1 MQAQLKSG
9 QRGISFFGLIIV
21 MIVLA
26 LIGLVGAQVLPT
38 AIEYQA
44 VLKAVNKAKDGG
56 TVHQVRQIFDKAAEI
71 DNITSIRGND
81 LTITKN
87 GDQVVVAFA
96 YDKEIHLAGPAYLLL
111 KYRGQSRQTR

>member
-1 MQAQLKSG
+1 MQQQLKAR
-9 QRGISFFGLIIV
+9 QRGISFFGLIIL

-26 LIGLVGAQVLPT
+26 LVALIGAQVLPT

-44 VLKAVNKAKDGG
+44 ILKAVNKAKEGG
-56 TVHQVRQIFDKAAEI
+56 TVQHVRQIFDKAAEI
-71 DNITSIRGND
+71 DNITSIRSQD

-96 YDKEIHLAGPAYLLL
+96 YDREIHLAGPAYLLL

>member
-1 MQAQLKSG
+1 MQQQLKTR
-9 QRGISFFGLIIV
+9 QKGISFFGLIIV

-26 LIGLVGAQVLPT
+26 LLGLIGAQVLPT

-44 VLKAVNKAKDGG
+44 ILKAVNKAKEGG
-56 TVHQVRQIFDKAAEI
+56 TVQQVREIFDKAADI
-71 DNITSIRGND
+71 DNISSIRSKD

-87 GDQVVVAFA
+87 GDQVIVAFA
-96 YDKEIHLAGPAYLLL
+96 YDKEIPLAGPAYLLI

>member
-1 MQAQLKSG
+1 MQSQLKTR
-9 QRGISFFGLIIV
+9 QRGISFFGLIVV

-26 LIGLVGAQVLPT
+26 ALGLVGAQVFPT
-38 AIEYQA
+38 ALEYQA
-44 VLKAVNKAKDGG
+44 ILKAVNKAKDGN
-56 TVHQVRQIFDKAAEI
+56 TVHQVREIFDKAADI
-71 DNITSIRGND
+71 DNISSIQGKD

-96 YDKEIHLAGPAYLLL
+96 YDKEIHLAGPAYLLI